1 MYFSNSIAFHFKTP
15 FFSAFT
21 HAQNKKGHAAKGRQT
36 RCLVVPVEAN
46 LDS

>member
-1 MYFSNSIAFHFKTP
+1 MHFSNSIAFHFKKP

-21 HAQNKKGHAAKGRQT
+21 HAQNKKGHAAKARQT
-36 RCLVVPVEAN
+36 RCPVVPVEAN